1 MAVLFIGV
9 QVMNRAKD
17 LPTIYN
23 QHLSNFYGYL
33 PKKTKGQVDSYIE
46 SKNNLHIRMDEI
58 IVEIESLDELH
69 FQGGM
74 KRITADSE
82 NPILR
87 CFTSVRQI

>member
-1 MAVLFIGV
+1 MFFVGV
-9 QVMNRAKD
+9 QVMNYPKD
-17 LPTIYN
+17 LSAIYN
-23 QHLSNFYGYL
+23 QHLPDFYCYL

-46 SKNNLHIRMDEI
+46 SKNYLHIRMDEV

-82 NPILR
+82 NPVLR
-87 CFTSVRQI
+87 CFTSVHQI